1 MEPFDTTRPN
11 IARVWDYWLGGKE
24 NFAADRELAE
34 KMLAVHP
41 VSAQMA
47 RENRQ
52 FLGRAVSYVAARGVR
67 QFIDVGAGL
76 PTALNT
82 HDIARRVDPEARV
95 AYVDN
100 DPVVISHA
108 RSLLAKSP
116 GVIAVPGDMRDPG
129 RILADAGL
137 AELIDLAEPAC
148 VILSGVLHFAD
159 AGTARGVAAAFARR
173 DRPRQLPD
181 HLRRFRQPVRGR
193 QLHLGV
199 HRRADIHPLAGGDPQ
214 FLRRPGTRASRRG
227 PGAVLVRR
235 RPGTEPEAAHG
246 DLPRRRSP
254 QAVRRLGRSGSGG
267 TPWTAWEGFEP
278 LRLACI
284 QILADGVRRAPGDTV
299 CPVDHDHL

>member
-1 MEPFDTTRPN
+1 VELFDPAKPN
-11 IARVWDYWLGGKE
+11 VARVWDYWLGGKD

-41 VSAQMA
+41 ISAQMA

-82 HDIARRVDPEARV
+82 HEIAQHVTPGARV

-129 RILADAGL
+129 SVLSDAGL
-137 AELIDLAEPAC
+137 SELIDLAEPAC
-148 VILSGVLHFAD
+148 VILSAVLHFID
-159 AGTARGVAAAFARR
+159 AAAARDVAAAFARA
-173 DRPRQLPD
+173 
-181 HLRRFRQPVRGR
+181 V
-193 QLHLGV
+193 V
-199 HRRADIHPLAGGDPQ
+199 
-214 FLRRPGTRASRRG
+214 PGSYLI
-227 PGAVLVRR
+227 VSV
-235 RPGTEPEAAHG
+235 
-246 DLPRRRSP
+246 
-254 QAVRRLGRSGSGG
+254 GSGDESEG
-267 TPWTAWEGFEP
+267 ENFASAYTAARIYIHSVGEIMSFF
-278 LRLACI
+278 
-284 QILADGVRRAPGDTV
+284 DGLDLVPPGVAAVGSWPGDEAMIVKSGRTATFLCGV
-299 CPVDHDHL
+299 ARKP

>member
-1 MEPFDTTRPN
+1 MAEGGRAVEPFDTTRPN
-11 IARVWDYWLGGKE
+11 IARVWDYWLGGKD
-24 NFAADRELAE
+24 NFAADRELAQ

-52 FLGRAVSYVAARGVR
+52 FLGRAVSYVAAHGVR

-82 HDIARRVDPEARV
+82 HDIARYANPEARV

-100 DPVVISHA
+100 DPIVVSHA

-137 AELIDLAEPAC
+137 AELIDMAEPAC

-159 AGTARGVAAAFARR
+159 AETARDVAAAFAGAI
-173 DRPRQLPD
+173 
-181 HLRRFRQPVRGR
+181 V
-193 QLHLGV
+193 
-199 HRRADIHPLAGGDPQ
+199 
-214 FLRRPGTRASRRG
+214 PGSYLIIS
-227 PGAVLVRR
+227 V
-235 RPGTEPEAAHG
+235 
-246 DLPRRRSP
+246 
-254 QAVRRLGRSGSGG
+254 GSGNRSEG
-267 TPWTAWEGFEP
+267 DNFTSSYTAARIFIHSLDEIVSFFGALELVPPGVVSAPCWYGDNPEKGLEP
-278 LRLACI
+278 RTATFLG
-284 QILADGVRRAPGDTV
+284 GVARKP
-299 CPVDHDHL
+299 